1 MVMDDSLEQMIE
13 DGSLI
18 EVGMDDNGD
27 ALYQMVPERCQV
39 LHPKVWKEQ
48 YSQFLSNVNELWQL
62 GYIDVT
68 FSDDDVEIALNEMSV
83 VPGDDLSDEM
93 KHVLSEIVV
102 AVAGAKD

>member
-13 DGSLI
+13 DGSLV
-18 EVGMDDNGD
+18 EVGIDDNGD
-27 ALYQMVPERCQV
+27 ILYQMVPEKCQV

-68 FSDDDVEIALNEMSV
+68 FSDDDVEIALNDMSTA
-83 VPGDDLSDEM
+83 PGDDLSYEM

-102 AVAGAKD
+102 AVAGAGD